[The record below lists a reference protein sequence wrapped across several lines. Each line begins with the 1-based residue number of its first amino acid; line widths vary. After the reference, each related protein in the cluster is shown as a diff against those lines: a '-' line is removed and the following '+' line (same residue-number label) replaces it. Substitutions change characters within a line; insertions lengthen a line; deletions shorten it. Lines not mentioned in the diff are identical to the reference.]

1 MLRIRLHGRGGQG
14 IRTAGQIL
22 GSALFVEGFEVQDAP
37 RYGAER
43 RGAPIVAYVR
53 AARAPIDERGTIA
66 NPDLVVVAD
75 ASLFQVPTAAVLQ
88 GIDGRAALLI
98 ATAEDVGVWRARLAL
113 AGPIVTFDPGGDAAH
128 AATALVGVAAR
139 MLGVI
144 RRESLEVALR
154 EELQGLDAQ
163 KPQASLLLA
172 LDAYDA
178 FSAHAGTV
186 GEAADAPARGYA
198 VPQWIDMALDPVSF
212 AAPDLHASANSV
224 QVKTGA
230 WRTRRPVIDYSHCHR
245 CSWICSTLCP
255 DSAIPVDAE
264 RTPRID
270 YDHCKGCMVC
280 VTVCPAHAISVVPEP
295 GGESPA
301 PAADL
306 SGAAA

>member
-22 GSALFVEGFEVQDAP
+22 GSALFAEGFEVQDAP

-53 AARAPIDERGTIA
+53 AARAPINERGTIA

-88 GIDGRAALLI
+88 GMDGRAALLI
-98 ATAEDVGVWRARLAL
+98 ASAEDADLWRARLAL
-113 AGPIVTFDPGGDAAH
+113 GGPIFNFDPGGDAVH
-128 AATALVGVAAR
+128 SATALTGAAAR
-139 MLGVI
+139 MLGVVK
-144 RRESLEVALR
+144 RERLQAALC
-154 EELQGLDAQ
+154 EELRGLDALTV
-163 KPQASLLLA
+163 QASLLRA
-172 LDAYDA
+172 LGAYDA
-178 FSAHAGTV
+178 FGAHAGTV
-186 GEAADAPARGYA
+186 VAAAAASARGYTA
-198 VPQWIDMALDPVSF
+198 PQWIDMPLDPVSV
-212 AAPDLHASANSV
+212 AAPDLRATANSV

-230 WRTRRPVIDYSHCHR
+230 WRTRRPLIDYVHCHR

-255 DSAIPVDAE
+255 DGAIPVAAD

-280 VTVCPAHAISVVPEP
+280 VSVCPAHAISVVPEP
-295 GGESPA
+295 GGEFPA
-301 PAADL
+301 IAAGE
-306 SGAAA
+306 SGVAA